1 MVQLEM
7 YQAIANSPSTTLS
20 VAINS
25 SVTQITLN
33 NASVLP
39 SAPNLLVIGYDT
51 DSPETCLYTNIVGN
65 VVTIQRATEGI
76 AQSFELDTK
85 VARLFTAK
93 DYNSIVNNI
102 KELNKQQIAMSIA
115 LS

>member
-1 MVQLEM
+1 MAQLEM
-7 YQAIANSPSTTLS
+7 YQSIANSPPTILS

-25 SVTQITLN
+25 SETQITLG

-51 DSPETCLYTNIVGN
+51 DSPETCLYTNVVGN
-65 VVTIQRATEGI
+65 VVTIQRGTEGI
-76 AQSFELDTK
+76 AQSFESGAN
-85 VARLFTAK
+85 VARVFTSK
-93 DYNSIVNNI
+93 DYNSIINNI
-102 KELNKQQIAMSIA
+102 KDLNKQQIAMSIA